1 MAVTGDRMT
10 PTQWRTFIACFLGW
24 TLDAFDFFLVLVV
37 LPELSKA
44 FDAPIPRIAV
54 ATALTLALRPV
65 GALIFGWLAD
75 RFGRRRP
82 LMIDI
87 ALYSFLELLTAF
99 SPNLTFFLIVRALF
113 GIAMGGEWGLGAA
126 LAMESLPPK
135 RRGIFSGVL
144 QEGYAVGNLLSGATL
159 TFIFPALVSSFG
171 ENAWRGMFVIGVIP
185 ALLIFFIR
193 YSVPESPIWE
203 AGASQRL
210 ALGRDVLLEALRRSW
225 PLFIFGMLFMA
236 CFNFMSHG
244 SQDVYVT
251 FLRVQHG
258 FTPQL
263 AGAINQIAAVGAILG
278 GIVFGWLS
286 QRFGR
291 RWMIIAAAVLGLI
304 FVKVWTGGTTFE
316 TLAIGGFLM
325 QFAVQGAWGIIPAHL
340 NEISPVLA
348 RGTFPGFVYQLGNLI
363 ASGTLPIITGLAATT
378 YAFPDGKA
386 NYGAAMSIFMY
397 IVFAAVIVFTA
408 IGFAVS
414 PENRDASFAP
424 SSTTH

>member
-1 MAVTGDRMT
+1 
-10 PTQWRTFIACFLGW
+10 
-24 TLDAFDFFLVLVV
+24 
-37 LPELSKA
+37 
-44 FDAPIPRIAV
+44 
-54 ATALTLALRPV
+54 
-65 GALIFGWLAD
+65 
-75 RFGRRRP
+75 
-82 LMIDI
+82 
-87 ALYSFLELLTAF
+87 
-99 SPNLTFFLIVRALF
+99 
-113 GIAMGGEWGLGAA
+113 
-126 LAMESLPPK
+126 
-135 RRGIFSGVL
+135 
-144 QEGYAVGNLLSGATL
+144 
-159 TFIFPALVSSFG
+159 
-171 ENAWRGMFVIGVIP
+171 
-185 ALLIFFIR
+185 
-193 YSVPESPIWE
+193 
-203 AGASQRL
+203 
-210 ALGRDVLLEALRRSW
+210 
-225 PLFIFGMLFMA
+225 
-236 CFNFMSHG
+236 
-244 SQDVYVT
+244 
-251 FLRVQHG
+251 LRVQHG

>member
-1 MAVTGDRMT
+1 MAVSDDRMT
-10 PTQWRTFIACFLGW
+10 PVQWRTFIACFLGW

-44 FDAPIPRIAV
+44 FASPVTDVLAAV
-54 ATALTLALRPV
+54 TLTLAMRPV
-65 GALIFGWLAD
+65 GALLFGWLAD

-82 LMIDI
+82 LMVDI
-87 ALYSFLELLTAF
+87 GLYSILELLTAF
-99 SPNLTFFLIVRALF
+99 SPNLTFFIVVRALF

-135 RRGIFSGVL
+135 RRGIFSGIL

-159 TFIFPALVSSFG
+159 ALAFPALEAAFPG
-171 ENAWRGMFVIGVIP
+171 NGWRGMFVIGTIP
-185 ALLIFFIR
+185 ALLILFIR
-193 YSVPESPIWE
+193 YSVPESPVWQ
-203 AGASQRL
+203 AGAAARL

-225 PLFIFGMLFMA
+225 PLFLFGMLFMA

-244 SQDVYVT
+244 SQDLYVT

-258 FTPQL
+258 LTPQL
-263 AGAINQIAAVGAILG
+263 AGQINVIAACGAILG
-278 GIVFGWLS
+278 GIFFGWLS

-304 FVKVWTGGTTFE
+304 FVKIWTGGMTFE
-316 TLAIGGFLM
+316 TLALGGFLM

-340 NEISPVLA
+340 NEISPALA
-348 RGTFPGFVYQLGNLI
+348 RGTFPGFVYQVGNLI
-363 ASGTLPIITGLAATT
+363 ASPTGQIISALAVTT
-378 YAFPDGKA
+378 YGTKA
-386 NYGAAMSIFMY
+386 LPGYGAAMSIFMY

-408 IGFAVS
+408 IGFAVA
-414 PENRDASFAP
+414 PENREASFVP
-424 SSTTH
+424 TSTTG

>member
-1 MAVTGDRMT
+1 MAVSGDRMT
-10 PTQWRTFIACFLGW
+10 PVQWRTFIACFLGW

-44 FDAPIPRIAV
+44 FEAPVLRVTIAV
-54 ATALTLALRPV
+54 TLTLAMRPV
-65 GALIFGWLAD
+65 GALIFGYLAD

-87 ALYSFLELLTAF
+87 GLYSFLELLTAF
-99 SPNLTFFLIVRALF
+99 SPNLTFFIIVRALF

-126 LAMESLPPK
+126 LAMESIPPK
-135 RRGIFSGVL
+135 RRGILSGAL
-144 QEGYAVGNLLSGATL
+144 QEGYAVGNLLSGLAL
-159 TFIFPALVSSFG
+159 AFAFPAFEAAMPG
-171 ENAWRGMFVIGVIP
+171 NGWRWMFVIGVIP

-193 YSVPESPIWE
+193 YSVPESPAWV
-203 AGASQRL
+203 AGSAERL
-210 ALGRDVLLEALRRSW
+210 AAGRDVLLEALRRGW
-225 PLFIFGMLFMA
+225 PLFLYGMLFMA

-244 SQDVYVT
+244 SQDLYVT
-251 FLRVQHG
+251 FLRLQHG
-258 FTPQL
+258 LTPQI
-263 AGAINQIAAVGAILG
+263 AGTINYIAAIGAILG
-278 GIVFGWLS
+278 GIAFGWLS

-304 FVKVWTGGTTFE
+304 FVKIWTGGTTFE
-316 TLAIGGFLM
+316 TLAAGGFLM

-363 ASGTLPIITGLAATT
+363 AAGTPQIIATLAATT

-414 PENRDASFAP
+414 PENREASFVP
-424 SSTTH
+424 NTTSG

>member
-1 MAVTGDRMT
+1 MAVSGDRMT
-10 PTQWRTFIACFLGW
+10 PVQWRTFIACFLGW

-54 ATALTLALRPV
+54 ATTLTLALRPV
-65 GALIFGWLAD
+65 GALLFGWLAD
-75 RFGRRRP
+75 RYGRRRP
-82 LMIDI
+82 LMVDI
-87 ALYSFLELLTAF
+87 GLYSFLELLTAF

-113 GIAMGGEWGLGAA
+113 GVAMGGEWGLGAA

-135 RRGIFSGVL
+135 RRGILSGVL
-144 QEGYAVGNLLSGATL
+144 QEGYAVGNLLSGAALTL
-159 TFIFPALVSSFG
+159 VFPILALHYG
-171 ENAWRGMFVIGVIP
+171 GDAWRGMFVLGVIP

-193 YSVPESPIWE
+193 AGVPESPAWE
-203 AGASQRL
+203 AGAHNRL

-225 PLFIFGMLFMA
+225 PLFLFGMLFMA

-244 SQDVYVT
+244 SQDPYVT
-251 FLRVQHG
+251 FLRVQRG
-258 FTPQL
+258 LTPQL
-263 AGAINQIAAVGAILG
+263 AGEINQIAAVGAILG

-304 FVKVWTGGTTFE
+304 FVKIWTGGMTFQS
-316 TLAIGGFLM
+316 LALGGFLM

-340 NEISPVLA
+340 NEISPDLA

-363 ASGTLPIITGLAATT
+363 ASGTLQIIATLAVA
-378 YAFPDGKA
+378 
-386 NYGAAMSIFMY
+386 YGALGAPNYAGAMSVFMY
-397 IVFAAVIVFTA
+397 IVFIAVIVFTA
-408 IGFAVS
+408 IGFAVT
-414 PENRDASFAP
+414 PENREASFVP
-424 SSTTH
+424 TSTTG